1 MSTINKLRL
10 VFDVDGVICDFEE
23 HWKQLAEKVIG
34 KIDDRQRPGHE
45 RDWYTED
52 RYNLTTKEVAAI
64 TKALYTSSPE
74 FMPEIEGAVTHLR
87 WLMKEHDVFFAT
99 TSLVPNPLWEYGRR
113 RWFERELGSEAARRL
128 IFTRYK
134 YVLAADVFVDDKP
147 QHIQEWKE
155 HRYALAG
162 RHARS
167 ILFGEVN
174 GDQAD
179 ATTWGQVVRMIGF
192 TSKVGADNE

>member
-1 MSTINKLRL
+1 MLRL
-10 VFDVDGVICDFEE
+10 IFDVDGVICNFEE
-23 HWKQLAEKVIG
+23 HWRVLAENTIG
-34 KIDDRQRPGHE
+34 RIDDRQRPGHE
-45 RDWYTED
+45 RDWYVEE
-52 RYNLTTKEVAAI
+52 RYDLTPEEVTVI

-74 FMPEIEGAVTHLR
+74 FMPAIEGAIVNLR
-87 WLMKEHDVFFAT
+87 WLMRKHDVFFAT

-113 RWFERELGSEAARRL
+113 RWFARELGSEAARRL

-147 QHIQEWKE
+147 QHIQEWRE
-155 HRYALAG
+155 HRYPLVG

-167 ILFGEVN
+167 ILFGEIN

-179 ATTWGQVVRMIGF
+179 ATTWEQMVWMIGL
-192 TSKVGADNE
+192 VDGQ